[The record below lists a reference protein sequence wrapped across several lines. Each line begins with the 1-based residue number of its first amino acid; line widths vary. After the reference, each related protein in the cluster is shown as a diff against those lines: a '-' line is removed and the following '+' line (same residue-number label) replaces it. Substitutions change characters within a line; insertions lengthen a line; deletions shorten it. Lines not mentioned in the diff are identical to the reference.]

1 MSTVTGRA
9 MFYVFLGSFGMARL
23 DDDFLMFLFG
33 LGFFAVGVLILVQQW
48 KSNRNPQMAG
58 GQAGLI
64 QNQVMSGP

>member
-1 MSTVTGRA
+1 

-33 LGFFAVGVLILVQQW
+33 LGFFAVGILILVQQW
-48 KSNRNPQMAG
+48 KSNRNLGIAG

-64 QNQVMSGP
+64 QNQGGAGGV